1 MGFIALKC
9 MGYGVWGR
17 YGLSC
22 QISCVPSW
30 DPQEHMGYEGLSDIR
45 EMAYEGGDCIQNKY
59 VKPELECPERLPE
72 KVVKF
77 VRELEDTC
85 APPSD

>member
-45 EMAYEGGDCIQNKY
+45 EMAYEGGDCT
-59 VKPELECPERLPE
+59 VL
-72 KVVKF
+72 
-77 VRELEDTC
+77 
-85 APPSD
+85 

>member
-45 EMAYEGGDCIQNKY
+45 EMAYEGGDCTYHSFSLIPACDIYNFH
-59 VKPELECPERLPE
+59 LEITL
-72 KVVKF
+72 
-77 VRELEDTC
+77 
-85 APPSD
+85 

>member
-45 EMAYEGGDCIQNKY
+45 EMAYEGGDCNLQY
-59 VKPELECPERLPE
+59 VILLSTLCCPPM
-72 KVVKF
+72 
-77 VRELEDTC
+77 
-85 APPSD
+85 

>member
-22 QISCVPSW
+22 QISCVLSW

-45 EMAYEGGDCIQNKY
+45 EMAYEGGDCITNGQ
-59 VKPELECPERLPE
+59 C
-72 KVVKF
+72 KF
-77 VRELEDTC
+77 SSFLLAYTDRE
-85 APPSD
+85 

>member
-45 EMAYEGGDCIQNKY
+45 EMAYEGGDCSSQRM
-59 VKPELECPERLPE
+59 VPFRSSVGFC
-72 KVVKF
+72 
-77 VRELEDTC
+77 T
-85 APPSD
+85 